1 MAINAKILQ
10 EIIGLEKKVSE
21 IFQNAH
27 QNEEAISK
35 TWKKKR
41 IGVAGQEGRGWWDW
55 HYPIPF

>member
-27 QNEEAISK
+27 QNEESDFK
-35 TWKKKR
+35 NMKEKKNQ
-41 IGVAGQEGRGWWDW
+41 GGGARG
-55 HYPIPF
+55 

>member
-35 TWKKKR
+35 T
-41 IGVAGQEGRGWWDW
+41 
-55 HYPIPF
+55 

>member
-35 TWKKKR
+35 KKIQSERKKKN
-41 IGVAGQEGRGWWDW
+41 RGGARG
-55 HYPIPF
+55 